1 MLLGIDVGGTHTDA
15 VLLDRSGLLASAK
28 VETQQDDLLQSIRA
42 ALGRIRETAGDVEVQ
57 RFNLSTTLCTNAI
70 VQDELTPV
78 GVMVS
83 AGPGMDPE
91 QFRIGDHYE
100 VIRGALDH
108 RGEEI
113 QPLDMDQV
121 ERCASRFLDQGLRVF
136 AAVGKFSPRNP
147 GHEEQ
152 MIDALSE
159 RADFLTAG
167 HQISGQLNFPR
178 RIATSYYNS
187 AVWPLFNSFANS
199 VEDSL
204 REYNLFPQL
213 NILKADGGTMPLSQA
228 RRTPVESIFS
238 GPAASVMG
246 LMALCD
252 IEEDALMLDV
262 GGTTTDV
269 GVFAG
274 GDPLVEAERVELVHK
289 PTLVR
294 AMKTESIG
302 LGGDSAVGLDGE
314 GLRVGPMRRGACL
327 ARGGGQATLVDAL
340 NCIAEE
346 CFGDREAS
354 VQGMHDLG
362 GGLQCSMEDAAQQVV
377 RHSCRRLRE
386 QTMAMLERI
395 NERPVYTVHEFLES
409 RRIEPRRL
417 YLMGG
422 PARVMAPYLSREF
435 GLPVV
440 VPENAGV
447 ANALGAALARPTMQ
461 AELFADTS
469 RGNLTVPVMGRQE
482 TVTRDYSLKQAK
494 QDLAE
499 DLCRH
504 VRESYNWAVDPSEAE
519 IVEESAMN
527 MVRGMHTVG
536 QDIRVKCQIKPGIT
550 PEYEGVVKCACKE
563 LPTG

>member
-15 VLLDRSGLLASAK
+15 VLLDRSGLVASAK
-28 VETQQDDLLQSIRA
+28 VDTRQDDLLRSIQA
-42 ALGRIRETAGDVEVQ
+42 ALGGIRESAGEVEVQ

-70 VQDELTPV
+70 VQEELKPV

-83 AGPGMDPE
+83 AGPGIDPE
-91 QFRIGDHYE
+91 QFRIGDHFE

-113 QPLDMDQV
+113 QPLDRDQV
-121 ERCASRFLDQGLRVF
+121 ERCANRFLDRGLRVF

-152 MIDALSE
+152 MIRTLSD
-159 RADFLTAG
+159 RAEFLTAG
-167 HQISGQLNFPR
+167 HLISGQLNFPR

-187 AVWPLFNSFANS
+187 AVWPIFNEFANS
-199 VEDSL
+199 VESSL
-204 REYNLFPQL
+204 RQYNLTPQL
-213 NILKADGGTMPLSQA
+213 NILKADGGTMPLPQA

-269 GVFAG
+269 GVFAS
-274 GDPLVEAERVELVHK
+274 GDPLVEAESVELEHR

-302 LGGDSAVGLDGE
+302 LGGDSAVGLGEDG
-314 GLRVGPMRRGACL
+314 LQVGPRRHGACL
-327 ARGGGQATLVDAL
+327 ARGGKRATLVDAL
-340 NCIAEE
+340 NCITEE
-346 CFGDREAS
+346 CYGDKEAS
-354 VQGMHDLG
+354 IRGMHELG
-362 GGLQCSMEDAAQQVV
+362 SGMQCTMDDAARRVV
-377 RHSCRRLRE
+377 SHSCHRLRME
-386 QTMAMLERI
+386 TMAMLERI

-409 RRIEPRRL
+409 RRIEPKRI

-422 PARVMAPYLSREF
+422 PARLMAPHISREF

-447 ANALGAALARPTMQ
+447 ANALGAALARPTLQ
-461 AELFADTS
+461 AELFADTY
-469 RGNLTVPVMGRQE
+469 RRAMTVPVFGKQE
-482 TVTRDYSLKQAK
+482 AISRDYTLKQAK
-494 QDLAE
+494 RDIVD

-504 VRESYNWAVDPSEAE
+504 VRENYQWRVDASEAE
-519 IVEESAMN
+519 VVEESAMN
-527 MVRGMHTVG
+527 MVRGVHTVG